1 MNKKYILVY
10 GAVQTDAAHHEVDW
24 EVSELTD
31 RAGEADTSLV
41 SEFTTCS
48 SNNSVFKWSKTF
60 RNSKNFHFF
69 RSRIIAACLIGS

>member
-41 SEFTTCS
+41 SEFTTCRKI
-48 SNNSVFKWSKTF
+48 NLKPERRKANIF
-60 RNSKNFHFF
+60 
-69 RSRIIAACLIGS
+69 

>member
-48 SNNSVFKWSKTF
+48 RGFTIWPG
-60 RNSKNFHFF
+60 
-69 RSRIIAACLIGS
+69 LL